1 MSVIISVMN
10 ERKVRQFRLSGSQSI
25 LLGFLAMILAGTLL
39 LMLPISTRT
48 GEWTSFTNA
57 FFTATSASCVT
68 GLVLYDTAS
77 HWSIFGQV
85 VILTMIQIGGM
96 GVVTMTTI
104 LSRLIGKKISLQA
117 RTTLQEAVS
126 APNLGEILKYTRF
139 ICIGTVIFEAAGAVA
154 MSPVFISEYGI
165 LKGIWVSVF
174 SSISAFCNAGF
185 DLNGSHGEFSS
196 MMPYANNPVIVITLF
211 FLILT
216 GGLGFLTWLDIRRHG
231 LKFSRYSTQ
240 SKIIIVMEIFLI
252 GVPMIYLFFGEYG
265 KLPLGDRFLASLF
278 QAITPRTAGFNTT
291 DYNSFSGTGI
301 LLTDILMLIGGAP
314 GSTAGGMKITTI
326 AVLFFTMVS
335 VFKHEK
341 SPAVFKRRIK
351 PEAIYGAIAVFMLDI
366 MIALISAMLISKIE
380 HISFMKTLFE
390 SASAVATVG
399 LSMGI
404 TPGLSTISKF
414 ILIFSMYMGRVG
426 GLTLVF
432 AAITRKS
439 TGNRQYPAD
448 NIAVG

>member
-1 MSVIISVMN
+1 MN
-10 ERKVRQFRLSGSQSI
+10 EKGNRHFRLTGSQTI
-25 LLGFLAMILAGTLL
+25 LLGFLTMILAGTLL
-39 LMLPISTRT
+39 LMLPISTKT
-48 GEWTSFTNA
+48 GEWTGFSNA

-68 GLVLYDTAS
+68 GLVVYDTAS
-77 HWSIFGQV
+77 HWSIFGQI

-96 GVVTMTTI
+96 GVVTMTTL
-104 LSRLIGKKISLQA
+104 LSRLIGKKLSLQA

-139 ICIGTVIFEAAGAVA
+139 ICIGTVIFEAAGAVI

-165 LKGIWVSVF
+165 LKGIWISIF
-174 SSISAFCNAGF
+174 TSISAFCNAGF
-185 DLNGSHGEFSS
+185 DLNGAHGEFSS
-196 MMPYANNPVIVITLF
+196 MVPYADNPLIVITLV

-216 GGLGFLTWLDIRRHG
+216 GGLGFLTWLDIRKHG

-252 GVPMIYLFFGEYG
+252 CVPLIYMFFGEYED
-265 KLPLGDRFLASLF
+265 LPFGERFLAALF
-278 QAITPRTAGFNTT
+278 QAVTPRTAGFNTT
-291 DYNSFSGTGI
+291 DYSYFSGTGI
-301 LLTDILMLIGGAP
+301 LLTVILMLIGGAP
-314 GSTAGGMKITTI
+314 GSTAGGMKITTV

-366 MIALISAMLISKIE
+366 MIALIGAMLISKIE
-380 HISFMKTLFE
+380 HVAFLKTLFE
-390 SASAVATVG
+390 SASAVGTVG
-399 LSMGI
+399 LSMGL
-404 TPGLSTISKF
+404 TPTLSTVSKF

-432 AAITRKS
+432 AAISRKS

>member
-1 MSVIISVMN
+1 MN
-10 ERKVRQFRLSGSQSI
+10 KKGNRHFRLTGSQTI
-25 LLGFLAMILAGTLL
+25 LLGFLTMILAGTLL
-39 LMLPISTRT
+39 LMLPISTKT
-48 GEWTSFTNA
+48 GEWTGFSNA

-68 GLVLYDTAS
+68 GLVVYDTAT
-77 HWSIFGQV
+77 HWSIFGQI

-96 GVVTMTTI
+96 GVVTMTTL
-104 LSRLIGKKISLQA
+104 LSRLIGKKLSLQA

-139 ICIGTVIFEAAGAVA
+139 ICIGTVIFEAAGAVI

-165 LKGIWVSVF
+165 FKGIWISIF
-174 SSISAFCNAGF
+174 TSISAFCNAGF
-185 DLNGSHGEFSS
+185 DLNGAHGEFSS
-196 MMPYANNPVIVITLF
+196 MVPYADNPLIVITLV

-216 GGLGFLTWLDIRRHG
+216 GGLGFLTWLDIRKHG

-252 GVPMIYLFFGEYG
+252 CVPLIYMFFGEYED
-265 KLPLGDRFLASLF
+265 LPFGERFLAALF
-278 QAITPRTAGFNTT
+278 QAVTPRTAGFNTT
-291 DYNSFSGTGI
+291 DYSYFSGTGI
-301 LLTDILMLIGGAP
+301 LLTVILMLIGGAP
-314 GSTAGGMKITTI
+314 GSTAGGMKITTV

-366 MIALISAMLISKIE
+366 MIALIGAMLISKIE
-380 HISFMKTLFE
+380 HVAFLKTLFE
-390 SASAVATVG
+390 SASAVGTVG
-399 LSMGI
+399 LSMGL
-404 TPGLSTISKF
+404 TPTLSTVSKF

-432 AAITRKS
+432 AAIARKS

>member
-1 MSVIISVMN
+1 MN
-10 ERKVRQFRLSGSQSI
+10 GKGNRHYRLTGSQTI
-25 LLGFLAMILAGTLL
+25 LLGFLTMILAGTLL
-39 LMLPISTRT
+39 LMLPISTKT
-48 GEWTSFTNA
+48 GEWTGFSNA

-68 GLVLYDTAS
+68 GLVVYDTAS
-77 HWSIFGQV
+77 HWSIFGQI

-96 GVVTMTTI
+96 GVVTMTTL
-104 LSRLIGKKISLQA
+104 LSRLIGKKLSLQA

-139 ICIGTVIFEAAGAVA
+139 ICIGTVIFEAAGAVI

-165 LKGIWVSVF
+165 FKGIWISIF
-174 SSISAFCNAGF
+174 TSISAFCNAGF
-185 DLNGSHGEFSS
+185 DLNGAHGEFSS
-196 MMPYANNPVIVITLF
+196 MVPYANNPLIVITLV

-216 GGLGFLTWLDIRRHG
+216 GGLGFLTWLDIRKHG

-252 GVPMIYLFFGEYG
+252 CVPLIYMFFGEYED
-265 KLPLGDRFLASLF
+265 LPFGERFLAALF
-278 QAITPRTAGFNTT
+278 QAVTPRTAGFNTT
-291 DYNSFSGTGI
+291 DYSYFSGTGI
-301 LLTDILMLIGGAP
+301 LLTVILMLIGGAP
-314 GSTAGGMKITTI
+314 GSTAGGMKITTV

-351 PEAIYGAIAVFMLDI
+351 PEAIYGAVAVFMLDI
-366 MIALISAMLISKIE
+366 MIALIGAMLISKIE
-380 HISFMKTLFE
+380 HVAFLKTLFE
-390 SASAVATVG
+390 SASAVGTVG
-399 LSMGI
+399 LSMGL
-404 TPGLSTISKF
+404 TPTLSTVSKF

-432 AAITRKS
+432 AAISRKS

>member
-1 MSVIISVMN
+1 MN
-10 ERKVRQFRLSGSQSI
+10 ERKPRQFRLSGSQSI
-25 LLGFLAMILAGTLL
+25 LLGFLTMIAAGALL
-39 LMLPISTRT
+39 LMLPISTKT
-48 GEWTSFTNA
+48 GEWTSFTDA

-68 GLVLYDTAS
+68 GLVVYDTAT
-77 HWSIFGQV
+77 HWSIFGQI

-104 LSRLIGKKISLQA
+104 LSRLIGKKLSLQA

-139 ICIGTVIFEAAGAVA
+139 ICIGTVIFEAAGAVIMA
-154 MSPVFISEYGI
+154 PVFMSEYGVI
-165 LKGIWVSVF
+165 KGLWIAVF
-174 SSISAFCNAGF
+174 TSISAFCNAGF
-185 DLNGSHGEFSS
+185 DLNGAHGPFSS
-196 MMPYANNPVIVITLF
+196 MVPYMDNPVIVITLV

-216 GGLGFLTWLDIRRHG
+216 GGLGFLTWLDIRKHG

-240 SKIIIVMEIFLI
+240 SKIIIAMEIVLVFL
-252 GVPMIYLFFGEYG
+252 PMIYLFFGEYDH
-265 KLPLGDRFLASLF
+265 LPFGQRFLASLF
-278 QAITPRTAGFNTT
+278 QAVTPRTAGFNTT
-291 DYNSFSGTGI
+291 DYGFFSGTGI
-301 LLTDILMLIGGAP
+301 LLTVILMLIGGAP
-314 GSTAGGMKITTI
+314 GSTAGGMKITTV
-326 AVLFFTMVS
+326 AVLFFTMIS

-351 PEAIYGAIAVFMLDI
+351 SEAIYGAIAVFMLDV
-366 MIALISAMLISKIE
+366 MITLIGAMLISKIE
-380 HISFMKTLFE
+380 HVAFLKTLFE

-404 TPGLSTISKF
+404 TPGLSTLSKV

>member
-1 MSVIISVMN
+1 MN
-10 ERKVRQFRLSGSQSI
+10 ERKPRQFRLSGSQSI
-25 LLGFLAMILAGTLL
+25 LLGFLTMIAAGALL
-39 LMLPISTRT
+39 LMLPISTKT
-48 GEWTSFTNA
+48 GEWTSFTDA

-68 GLVLYDTAS
+68 GLIVYDTAT
-77 HWSIFGQV
+77 HWSIFGQI

-104 LSRLIGKKISLQA
+104 LSRLIGKKLSLQA

-139 ICIGTVIFEAAGAVA
+139 ICIGTVIFEAAGAVIMA
-154 MSPVFISEYGI
+154 PVFMSEYGI
-165 LKGIWVSVF
+165 IKGLWIAIF
-174 SSISAFCNAGF
+174 TSISAFCNAGF
-185 DLNGSHGEFSS
+185 DLNGSHGPFSS
-196 MMPYANNPVIVITLF
+196 MVPYMDNPVIVITLV

-216 GGLGFLTWLDIRRHG
+216 GGLGFLTWLDIRKHG

-240 SKIIIVMEIFLI
+240 SKIIIAMEVVLVFL
-252 GVPMIYLFFGEYG
+252 PMIYLFFGEYDH
-265 KLPLGDRFLASLF
+265 LPLGQRLLASLF
-278 QAITPRTAGFNTT
+278 QAVTPRTAGFNTT
-291 DYNSFSGTGI
+291 DYNFFSGTGI
-301 LLTDILMLIGGAP
+301 LLTVILMLIGGAP
-314 GSTAGGMKITTI
+314 GSTAGGMKITTV
-326 AVLFFTMVS
+326 AVLFFTMIS

-351 PEAIYGAIAVFMLDI
+351 SEAIYGAIAVFMLDV
-366 MIALISAMLISKIE
+366 MITLIGAMLISKIE
-380 HISFMKTLFE
+380 HVAFLKTLFE

-404 TPGLSTISKF
+404 TPGLSTLSKV

>member
-1 MSVIISVMN
+1 
-10 ERKVRQFRLSGSQSI
+10 
-25 LLGFLAMILAGTLL
+25 
-39 LMLPISTRT
+39 MLPISTKT
-48 GEWTSFTNA
+48 GEWTGFSNA

-68 GLVLYDTAS
+68 GLVVYDTAS
-77 HWSIFGQV
+77 HWSIFGQI

-96 GVVTMTTI
+96 GVVTMTTL
-104 LSRLIGKKISLQA
+104 LSRLIGKKLSLQA

-139 ICIGTVIFEAAGAVA
+139 ICIGTVIFEAAGAVI

-165 LKGIWVSVF
+165 FKGIWISIF
-174 SSISAFCNAGF
+174 TSISAFCNAGF
-185 DLNGSHGEFSS
+185 DLNGAHGEFSS
-196 MMPYANNPVIVITLF
+196 MVPYADNPLIVITLV

-216 GGLGFLTWLDIRRHG
+216 GGLGFLTWLDIRKHG

-252 GVPMIYLFFGEYG
+252 LVPLVYMFFGEYEA
-265 KLPLGDRFLASLF
+265 LPFGERFLAALF
-278 QAITPRTAGFNTT
+278 QAVTPRTAGFNTT
-291 DYNSFSGTGI
+291 DYSYFSGTGI
-301 LLTDILMLIGGAP
+301 LLAVILMLIGGAP
-314 GSTAGGMKITTI
+314 GSTAGGMKITTV

-366 MIALISAMLISKIE
+366 MIALIGAMLISKIE
-380 HISFMKTLFE
+380 HVAFLKTLFE
-390 SASAVATVG
+390 SASAVGTVG
-399 LSMGI
+399 LSMGL
-404 TPGLSTISKF
+404 TPTLSTVSKF

-432 AAITRKS
+432 AAISRKS

>member
-1 MSVIISVMN
+1 MN
-10 ERKVRQFRLSGSQSI
+10 EKGNRHFRLTGSQTI
-25 LLGFLAMILAGTLL
+25 LLGFLTMILAGTLL
-39 LMLPISTRT
+39 LMLPISTKT
-48 GEWTSFTNA
+48 GEWTGFSNA

-68 GLVLYDTAS
+68 GLVVYDTAS
-77 HWSIFGQV
+77 HWSIFGQI

-96 GVVTMTTI
+96 GVVTMTTL
-104 LSRLIGKKISLQA
+104 LSRLIGKKLSLQA

-139 ICIGTVIFEAAGAVA
+139 ICIGTVIFEAAGAVI
-154 MSPVFISEYGI
+154 MSPVFINEYGI
-165 LKGIWVSVF
+165 LKGIWISIF
-174 SSISAFCNAGF
+174 TSISAFCNAGF
-185 DLNGSHGEFSS
+185 DLNGAHGEFSS
-196 MMPYANNPVIVITLF
+196 MVPYADNPLIVITLV

-216 GGLGFLTWLDIRRHG
+216 GGLGFLTWLDIRKHG

-252 GVPMIYLFFGEYG
+252 LVPLIYMFFGEYED
-265 KLPLGDRFLASLF
+265 LPFGERFLAALF
-278 QAITPRTAGFNTT
+278 QAVTPRTAGFNTT
-291 DYNSFSGTGI
+291 DYNGFSGTGI
-301 LLTDILMLIGGAP
+301 LLTVILMLIGGAP
-314 GSTAGGMKITTI
+314 GSTAGGMKITTV

-366 MIALISAMLISKIE
+366 MIALIGAMLISKIE
-380 HISFMKTLFE
+380 HVAFLKTLFE
-390 SASAVATVG
+390 SASAVGTVG
-399 LSMGI
+399 LSMGL
-404 TPGLSTISKF
+404 TPTLSTVSKF

-432 AAITRKS
+432 AAISRKS